1 MERFVFVAA
10 VTIAIIFG
18 VMAVFGGTNFHFSHG
33 DHDGGAMS
41 PVVETAPGRMEA
53 QAFEGT
59 RLRLVGAAANV
70 TIIPED
76 RSDFLVEI
84 DNPAGRTPMPSVA
97 SENGRV
103 VIDGQLRRRISDCG
117 ADSVDLRGYGDVLL
131 TDLPRITIR
140 TPRALEFDRAGAGAS
155 EIGATENLHLD
166 FSGCGDAT
174 IADVAGELN
183 IDLSGSGHIQAGVA
197 RSVNIDI
204 AGSGD
209 IRVGAVA
216 EGGSIDIAG
225 SGQVTIA
232 SLNGDLSTDGAGTG
246 DLSILGGAIGAADVD
261 LAGSGG
267 VRIVASVRSLNVDI
281 VGSGDVDVD
290 GEVGEIDAD
299 IAGSGSVTAT
309 RVTGDIRKEIWG
321 SGDVRVRS

>member
-76 RSDFLVEI
+76 RSNFLVEI

-204 AGSGD
+204 AGSDD

-216 EGGSIDIAG
+216 VRSRHLEGMDAVEPDAG
-225 SGQVTIA
+225 RVRAVGIVVGERRGVAAGIPLLA
-232 SLNGDLSTDGAGTG
+232 VHGAGMTTH
-246 DLSILGGAIGAADVD
+246 ADVEVD
-261 LAGSGG
+261 DQPQLRLGLAVGQAGHSGLSFFPL
-267 VRIVASVRSLNVDI
+267 R
-281 VGSGDVDVD
+281 
-290 GEVGEIDAD
+290 
-299 IAGSGSVTAT
+299 
-309 RVTGDIRKEIWG
+309 WFP
-321 SGDVRVRS
+321 